1 MKEIYMGQSN
11 LTNNSR
17 LWIPY
22 QGGEKVVFVNLNS
35 AEGASMSYEFAKR
48 KSIYNNITECKAKN
62 PFQDECFVYSM
73 EYDFVTATS
82 VDKKGTLT
90 YSLERGQKDGKYY
103 DELKLRVQ
111 YYGSAEVNTILQV
124 YNETGT
130 LDKNC
135 EFIEFPNTVKVG
147 NKYLSD
153 IYVRKVGNQEVYY
166 TKKQGVVAF
175 KVDGTNLW
183 VRQ

>member
-1 MKEIYMGQSN
+1 MKEIYMGQST

-22 QGGEKVVFVNLNS
+22 QGGEKVVFLNVNS
-35 AEGASMSYEFAKR
+35 SEGATMSYELGKR
-48 KSIYNNITECKAKN
+48 KSIFNNITECRAKN
-62 PFQDECFVYSM
+62 PFQDECEVYSM
-73 EYDFVTATS
+73 EYEFVTATS

-90 YSLERGQKDGKYY
+90 YSLERGQKDKKFY

-111 YYGSAEVNTILQV
+111 YYGSSEVNMVLQV
-124 YNETGT
+124 YNDTGT

-135 EFIEFPNTVKVG
+135 DFVAYPNTIKLGNKSFSDVYVKKVG
-147 NKYLSD
+147 S
-153 IYVRKVGNQEVYY
+153 QEVYY

-183 VRQ
+183 VKQ